1 MSENFDLKDIE
12 QKAFRDTMRD
22 GLTELSA
29 GLLFLL
35 APIMNFEPSFM
46 IFFVVFYVIFLP
58 HALEN
63 IRQKYTYP
71 RVGYV
76 KTRVSTADINLKALV
91 ALLFVIIIGSATV
104 VFVMTDDISNIY
116 NWVTIFP
123 FTLGLIMLAPSLYLV
138 EKTGLKSYW
147 LFGFSTSIFG
157 LLFSYFT
164 ILNPPPSPYLGA
176 LVFSMLLGVGLMVV
190 GIITF
195 FRFIYSNPVIATQED
210 AGSEQW

>member
-35 APIMNFEPSFM
+35 APIMNLEPSFM

-58 HALEN
+58 HGLEN

-76 KTRVSTADINLKALV
+76 KARVSMDDVNLRSLV
-91 ALLFVIIIGSATV
+91 ALMFVVIIGSITAV
-104 VFVMTDDISNIY
+104 YAMTDDISN
-116 NWVTIFP
+116 
-123 FTLGLIMLAPSLYLV
+123 
-138 EKTGLKSYW
+138 
-147 LFGFSTSIFG
+147 
-157 LLFSYFT
+157 
-164 ILNPPPSPYLGA
+164 
-176 LVFSMLLGVGLMVV
+176 
-190 GIITF
+190 
-195 FRFIYSNPVIATQED
+195 
-210 AGSEQW
+210 